1 MSVAPVACAVRI
13 RTGKLKYKSFVDLR
27 NQYVRFKISDIYI
40 PDPLIVLYR
49 LHGKE
54 LLRGRVVDMSDS
66 GTTEEAY
73 AVVEVEGMEQWMIVP
88 VDRILTS
95 E

>member
-1 MSVAPVACAVRI
+1 MKHNSC
-13 RTGKLKYKSFVDLR
+13 VDLR

-73 AVVEVEGMEQWMIVP
+73 AVVEVDGMEQRMIVP
-88 VDRILTS
+88 VDRILTG